1 MRDTSRNSHIASVF
15 RRGRHRSDSSMVKNK
30 AEEVERA
37 DTIRER
43 ATDKLRFAREIL
55 INGKKSTWSEFH
67 EALPRK
73 LVKRLRLACLNRSVR
88 NISNISLS

>member
-1 MRDTSRNSHIASVF
+1 
-15 RRGRHRSDSSMVKNK
+15 VKNK

-55 INGKKSTWSEFH
+55 INGKKST
-67 EALPRK
+67 
-73 LVKRLRLACLNRSVR
+73 
-88 NISNISLS
+88 